1 MVQEPLMTTPSEKIT
16 QLAVQFQTSSLIQAA
31 GELDLFTAMI
41 QKSASTV
48 ENLAHS
54 LNLDRRGL
62 AVLLDGLVFLGILD
76 KEAERY
82 SVKAEYT
89 ELLDSRSSK
98 TLVPML
104 AHWGTCQR
112 AWSQLA
118 HVVRTGHPAPKVAG
132 TFGPYADDQAFILGM
147 NSIAGP
153 LAAQIAADL
162 AAVGI
167 TGFRQMLDLGGASG
181 TYTLAFLR
189 AGIAQ
194 AGVIFDRP
202 VGIMAAQER
211 LGRQENEVF
220 RNRVS
225 LVSGDFYRDS
235 YPPECDFHWISAI
248 IHQQDLDATRAMFA
262 ESYRTLDSG
271 GTIAIRDIFV
281 QSDPSQ
287 TVSAAMFAVNML
299 VNTEAGRVYTV
310 SETERLL
317 TEVGFT
323 NIRFARKADD
333 MTAVLVAD
341 KKV

>member
-1 MVQEPLMTTPSEKIT
+1 
-16 QLAVQFQTSSLIQAA
+16 
-31 GELDLFTAMI
+31 MI

-62 AVLLDGLVFLGILD
+62 AVLWTDWSFGILD

-262 ESYRTLDSG
+262 ESYRHW
-271 GTIAIRDIFV
+271 IPA
-281 QSDPSQ
+281 
-287 TVSAAMFAVNML
+287 
-299 VNTEAGRVYTV
+299 
-310 SETERLL
+310 ERLPFGIYL
-317 TEVGFT
+317 SNPTPVRRFQLRCLRSICWSIPRLVGS
-323 NIRFARKADD
+323 IRYPKPNGFLRKSALRTFALPVKP
-333 MTAVLVAD
+333 TT
-341 KKV
+341 